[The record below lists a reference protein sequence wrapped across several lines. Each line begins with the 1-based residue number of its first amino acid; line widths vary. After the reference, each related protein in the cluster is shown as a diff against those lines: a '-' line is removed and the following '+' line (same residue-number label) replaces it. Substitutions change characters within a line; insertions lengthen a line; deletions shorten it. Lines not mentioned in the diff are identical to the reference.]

1 MNATQEK
8 LFLELRQTR
17 KEIEHSLRN
26 KKRQEWLTSILEE
39 ELADINTAIHK
50 FEAGNFGHCEI
61 SGELIPDDLL
71 SMIPTLKSLEDSHY
85 LQTYYKKSISTSF
98 L

>member
-8 LFLELRQTR
+8 LFFELRQT
-17 KEIEHSLRN
+17 KEEIEHSLQI
-26 KKRQEWLTSILEE
+26 KKRQDWLTSILEE
-39 ELADINTAIHK
+39 ELADINTAILK
-50 FEAGNFGHCEI
+50 FEKGSFGHCEI

-71 SMIPTLKSLEDSHY
+71 SMVPTMKSLEESQN
-85 LQTYYKKSISTSF
+85 LQTYYKKTIYTSF